1 MRLSETVSY
10 TFEISW
16 FLSEKGS
23 ASFEVDG
30 SRSVMNSASDAGIP
44 GAESLEEDLWL
55 ALGVGVCC
63 FSSMVTA
70 ADAASEPLIETGGEA
85 C

>member
-1 MRLSETVSY
+1 
-10 TFEISW
+10 
-16 FLSEKGS
+16 
-23 ASFEVDG
+23 
-30 SRSVMNSASDAGIP
+30 MNSASDAGIP
-44 GAESLEEDLWL
+44 GADSLEEDLWL